1 MTKYL
6 PANIPHFELKPIV
19 KQSKEKCRCLRLTRT
34 PFFLDKT
41 HKYIKNVCI
50 NDVQLLIRYL
60 VCLFFIFN
68 GIVQIHLVCYFSYL
82 SLVMLYHG
90 CRIFYIPFGVL
101 LNSETSTLMEFCQKL
116 VDN

>member
-1 MTKYL
+1 MYK
-6 PANIPHFELKPIV
+6 I
-19 KQSKEKCRCLRLTRT
+19 
-34 PFFLDKT
+34 
-41 HKYIKNVCI
+41 I
-50 NDVQLLIRYL
+50 NNVQLLIRYL